1 MYYWDRTLWELA
13 QVVEESVNDDLPPRL
28 KNYSEIFIGHTPVSK
43 KQLVTP
49 KRAANVWN
57 IDTGAAFKG
66 AVSVLDVESKQ
77 FWQSDPV
84 EILYPGEPGRNLA
97 P

>member
-1 MYYWDRTLWELA
+1 L
-13 QVVEESVNDDLPPRL
+13 N
-28 KNYSEIFIGHTPVSK
+28 NYHEIFIGHTPISK
-43 KQLVTP
+43 KEVVTP
-49 KRAANVWN
+49 TREANVWN

-66 AVSVLDVESKQ
+66 AVSVLDVESKE

-84 EILYPGEPGRNLA
+84 EQYYPGEPGRNLA